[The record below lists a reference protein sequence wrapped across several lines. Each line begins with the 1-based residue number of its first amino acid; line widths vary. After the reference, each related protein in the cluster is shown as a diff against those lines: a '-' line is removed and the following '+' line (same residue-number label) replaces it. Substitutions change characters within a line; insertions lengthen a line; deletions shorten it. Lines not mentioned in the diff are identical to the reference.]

1 MSSLILQIC
10 KCIGKNIEI
19 QKKKKKK
26 KQSRGYSTF
35 ILVYEG
41 LKTGGQQK

>member
-19 QKKKKKK
+19 QKKKKK

>member
-19 QKKKKKK
+19 QKKKK

>member
-19 QKKKKKK
+19 QKKK